1 MGTDSGLNGSEST
14 GNGHYDARKGDGEH
28 MWALLGEMQD
38 REEARTD
45 PDEGI
50 NFYDKC
56 DGNTSVDAAD
66 ERRKAG
72 RSAIS
77 QRREESSR

>member
-1 MGTDSGLNGSEST
+1 VSQKETRQKKHGRGQ
-14 GNGHYDARKGDGEH
+14 GD
-28 MWALLGEMQD
+28 MQD
-38 REEARTD
+38 REKARTD

-56 DGNTSVDAAD
+56 DGNTSVDAPAD

-77 QRREESSR
+77 QRREISSR